1 MKKFKVKFDWSG
13 YSRGYA
19 VYEVEAETEEE
30 AKETF
35 YEGKEIERVVVRD
48 DTERD
53 DMEVEE
59 IK

>member
-1 MKKFKVKFDWSG
+1 MPKFKVKFDWSG
-13 YSRGYA
+13 YSRGYSI
-19 VYEVEAETEEE
+19 YEVEAKNAEI

-35 YEGKEIERVVVRD
+35 YDGEKVEHKVVRD

-53 DMEVEE
+53 EMTAEE

>member
-1 MKKFKVKFDWSG
+1 MKKFRVKFDWSG
-13 YSRGYA
+13 YSRGYS
-19 VYEVEAETEEE
+19 VYEVEAETAEE

-35 YEGKEIERVVVRD
+35 YDGKKVEHEVVRD

-53 DMEVEE
+53 DMEAEE